1 MSKLICLMGESGAGK
16 TTSLR
21 NLPPNE
27 TIYIDA
33 DGKGLA
39 WKGWRN
45 QYSKENK
52 NYIKTNNA
60 VDIMTYMQRISENKA
75 YAHVKYIVIDTLNSI
90 MVADEMQR
98 VKDKGYDKWVD
109 LAQSVYYI
117 VTDANNLRDN
127 LTIILTAHTQTDTDD
142 AGQNLFTHIKTNGKK
157 LNKICLE
164 SFMPTVLLA
173 RCKDGDYVFEVQANN
188 SSAKSPMGAFE
199 TKEIPN
205 DIMLVIKALEEF

>member
-27 TIYIDA
+27 TIFIDA

-45 QYSKENK
+45 QYNKDNK
-52 NYIKTNNA
+52 NYIKCNKA
-60 VDIMTYMQRISENKA
+60 IDIMTYMQTISENKKF
-75 YAHVKYIVIDTLNSI
+75 AHIKYLVIDTLNSI
-90 MVADEMQR
+90 MVADEMER
-98 VKDKGYDKWVD
+98 MKDKGFDKWQD
-109 LAQSVYYI
+109 LAQAVYYI
-117 VTDANNLRDN
+117 VVDANNLRDD
-127 LTIILTAHTQTDTDD
+127 LTIILTAHTQTDMDD
-142 AGQNLFTHIKTNGKK
+142 TGYFFTHIKTNGKK

-173 RCKDGDYVFEVQANN
+173 KRKGSEYVFEVQANN
-188 SSAKSPMGAFE
+188 SSAKSPMGAFD
-199 TKEIPN
+199 TDEIPN
-205 DIMLVIKALEEF
+205 DIVEVIKALEDF